1 MAKHTPKYN
10 VASESRVMEKGDHHL
25 SSVLINILGQV
36 EALRGTRFIDSIT
49 PLLAETIQADY
60 TFIGRVDKSLEHADT
75 LCFCDGIRPLDN
87 IHYALQGTPSQQVL
101 ANNVCFHAAE
111 VCKAFPDDGLLAEL
125 GVAGYVGT
133 PLYSSDG
140 HAIGILVAL
149 FKAPIDNPESVQALF
164 SVFAGRIAAEIAG
177 EEAQRALEVELEK
190 SRKLQEQYQLLA
202 RQERDARHR
211 AQKANRVKSAFVA
224 NMSHE
229 VKTPMNAMLAFCQML
244 LKSELNQSQR
254 LQVQSMLDAGQQ
266 LMTMLNDVLELSRLE
281 DGIVELPESDVF
293 SHQLLDNVVEQ
304 SASQLQ
310 QKPIKFCYSIS
321 PTVPPKL
328 LMAEHHT
335 QKVVVN
341 LLSNALKFTQRGEIH
356 VRLNYEPSTPDS
368 GSLTIAIA
376 DTGVGIDQQF
386 IGDIFE
392 PFTQQNMSNTRSFG
406 GAGLGLH
413 LAYRLVKTMGGA
425 ISVDSVLGQGSV
437 FTLNL
442 PVALP
447 DVKSPRVSHFDGVIG
462 LVSPQNDAA
471 ETVGSLRFLGVKV
484 HEVDSQIPLALQL
497 AQNEIAGLVIDASCG
512 LVPASQLEHWLAEAK
527 TDSLPVAVVMTKE
540 AVNAPAYSELLS
552 RVTCVQAPVLMH
564 EWLDVIEGIGGGQ
577 AGTAPRSGGTLSDRI
592 LLVEDNRLNQEIALC
607 ILEDAGYRVDVAN
620 NGQEAVN
627 TMEASPE
634 AYQLVLMDIQMP
646 VMDGLEATRIIRG
659 RLQNRVPIVAVTAG
673 IAVQDRQQCDEV
685 GMDDFI
691 PKPIDEDFVL
701 QKVRYYMSGAHQAQ

>member
-1 MAKHTPKYN
+1 MANHAPTHD
-10 VASESRVMEKGDHHL
+10 AESGV
-25 SSVLINILGQV
+25 SVIDSGSHQFTTALIHILGQ
-36 EALRGTRFIDSIT
+36 ADTLRGSQFVERIT
-49 PLLAETIQADY
+49 PLLAEAIKADY
-60 TFIGRVDKSLEHADT
+60 TFVGRIDSTSSRVNT
-75 LCFCDGIRPLDN
+75 LCLCAGTGLIDNISYSLGGTPCEGVLDN
-87 IHYALQGTPSQQVL
+87 TVRLHSSK
-101 ANNVCFHAAE
+101 VCE
-111 VCKAFPDDGLLAEL
+111 AFPADSLLVEL
-125 GVAGYVGT
+125 GVEAYIGA
-133 PLYSSDG
+133 PLHGPDG
-140 HAIGILVAL
+140 KVMGVLAAL
-149 FKAPIDNPESVQALF
+149 FKTPIANAEPMEALF
-164 SVFAGRIAAEIAG
+164 SVFSGRIAAEITGA
-177 EEAQRALEVELEK
+177 ETQRALEIELEK
-190 SRKLQEQYQLLA
+190 SKKLQEQYQLLA

-304 SASQLQ
+304 AASQLQ
-310 QKPIKFCYSIS
+310 QKPIKLGYSIA
-321 PTVPPKL
+321 PEVPPKL
-328 LMAEHHT
+328 VIAEHHV

-341 LLSNALKFTQRGEIH
+341 LVSNALKFTQKGEIH
-356 VRLNYEPSTPDS
+356 VLVDYKASTADT
-368 GSLTIAIA
+368 GSLSISVA
-376 DTGVGIDQQF
+376 DTGVGIEQQF
-386 IGDIFE
+386 ISDIFE
-392 PFTQQNMSNTRSFG
+392 PFTQQDTSNARSYG

-413 LAYRLVKTMGGA
+413 LAYRLVKTMGGS
-425 ISVDSVLGQGSV
+425 IDVESVLGQGSV
-437 FTLNL
+437 FTLSL

-447 DVKSPRVSHFDGVIG
+447 DVSVPRASNFQGLMG
-462 LVSPQNDAA
+462 LVSLQEDA
-471 ETVGSLRFLGVKV
+471 TVSENSLRFLGVDV
-484 HEVDSQIPLALQL
+484 QVIDSRMPLPLQL
-497 AQNEIAGLVIDASCG
+497 AQKPVSGLVIDACCD
-512 LVPASQLEHWLAEAK
+512 LVEADRLEHWLSEARN
-527 TDSLPVAVVMTKE
+527 DNLPVAVVIPKEMTS
-540 AVNAPAYSELLS
+540 APSYKDVLS
-552 RVTCVQAPVLMH
+552 GVTCVQSPVLMH
-564 EWLDVIEGIGGGQ
+564 EWLDVVEGLGGN
-577 AGTAPRSGGTLSDRI
+577 AGTVQRESGGSNDRI

-620 NGQEAVN
+620 NGQEAVDS
-627 TMEASPE
+627 MESSPG

-659 RLQNRVPIVAVTAG
+659 RLQSHVPIVAVTAG